1 MSRHIDTLGGIGEVK
16 MLCSMES
23 AICITLGCLGMQS
36 SRRNDNHAA
45 TLYFGK
51 HRALVTNIVSRPEIE
66 DFPGTPSVREAYRA
80 LTTHGKTVST

>member
-1 MSRHIDTLGGIGEVK
+1 MSRHIDTLDGIGEVK
-16 MLCSMES
+16 MLSSMEL

-51 HRALVTNIVSRPEIE
+51 HRFSMANIIRRPEIE
-66 DFPGTPSVREAYRA
+66 GFPRYS
-80 LTTHGKTVST
+80 